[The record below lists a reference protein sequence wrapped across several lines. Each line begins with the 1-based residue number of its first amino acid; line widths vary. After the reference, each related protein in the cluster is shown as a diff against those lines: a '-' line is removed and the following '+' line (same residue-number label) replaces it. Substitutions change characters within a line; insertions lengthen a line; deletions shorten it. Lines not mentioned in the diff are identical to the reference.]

1 MRRLAALFQRSLASR
16 LSCERRQRLLNDAAP
31 HRLFIISIKRRIAKG
46 IDDTLA
52 LHHSVGSN
60 HLGDRRDRCDLRH
73 RNSRALQL
81 RRYRSSAASAG
92 ASSGSQDNGV
102 NAGVF
107 ERLRDFSSNT
117 PTIGYGI
124 RQSGH

>member
-1 MRRLAALFQRSLASR
+1 M
-16 LSCERRQRLLNDAAP
+16 LNDAAP
-31 HRLFIISIKRRIAKG
+31 QRLFIISIKRRISKRK
-46 IDDTLA
+46 DDSLA
-52 LHHSVGSN
+52 LHHSVSSN

-92 ASSGSQDNGV
+92 ASSGSQYDGV
-102 NAGVF
+102 YPGAL
-107 ERLRDFSSNT
+107 ERLRNFSSNT

-124 RQSGH
+124 RQSCH